1 MLAVTF
7 QKPFEVAVS
16 TVDKPSLQEPTDAIV
31 KVSLAGLC
39 GSDLHPYR
47 GAEKGLDPMTIMG
60 HEFVG
65 TIVN

>member
-1 MLAVTF
+1 MHSNSAGFPVSWHFNMLAVTF

-39 GSDLHPYR
+39 GKPSL
-47 GAEKGLDPMTIMG
+47 
-60 HEFVG
+60 
-65 TIVN
+65 